1 MNRQR
6 FHNVRRYRIPLLCD
20 PRTHLPSLLCESGV
34 LSNLHDRWSKPHCWD
49 LNPQPWLLKGT
60 SVFQPTGY
68 PPSICHSSTSL
79 IFSLLS
85 FSFPFFSAPLR
96 PLFSSIYLSPPR
108 HHDLLLSAPLWY
120 FHLRLTLPSFTL
132 FLSFFYVHSFEAPS
146 FVFPPHSQITFIHYV
161 RLFTLCPPLTLF
173 IDVFSLSWTFPPF
186 PFISQPG
193 GSCQH

>member
-146 FVFPPHSQITFIHYV
+146 FVFPPHSQIFHSL
-161 RLFTLCPPLTLF
+161 RPSLHPLSSSHP
-173 IDVFSLSWTFPPF
+173 V
-186 PFISQPG
+186 
-193 GSCQH
+193 H